1 MDPSKKV
8 AAAAVGGGGVE
19 VAEPEQEAREA
30 CGGEGGFGGQFH

>member
-1 MDPSKKV
+1 MDPSEKV

-19 VAEPEQEAREA
+19 VAEPEEADEA